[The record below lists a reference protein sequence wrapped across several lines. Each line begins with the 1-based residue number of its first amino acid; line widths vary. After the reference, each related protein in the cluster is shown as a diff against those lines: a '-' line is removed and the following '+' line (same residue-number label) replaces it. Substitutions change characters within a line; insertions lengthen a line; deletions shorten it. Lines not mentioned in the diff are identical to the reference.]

1 MASEELFLTVQID
14 PEKHAGRIDP
24 AKYQAVHEAIT
35 QNLRRYGSMTFT
47 QLGALVE
54 EQLQD
59 TFSGSVLWYYTSI
72 KLDMEARGEIRRVPN
87 SRPQVV
93 EIVLD
98 TAPSS

>member
-1 MASEELFLTVQID
+1 MASDELFLTIQLEPARQGI
-14 PEKHAGRIDP
+14 RIDP
-24 AKYQAVHEAIT
+24 GKYQAVHAAIT

-72 KLDMEARGEIRRVPN
+72 KLEMEARGEIRRVPN
-87 SRPQVV
+87 SRPQVI
-93 EIVLD
+93 EIV
-98 TAPSS
+98 